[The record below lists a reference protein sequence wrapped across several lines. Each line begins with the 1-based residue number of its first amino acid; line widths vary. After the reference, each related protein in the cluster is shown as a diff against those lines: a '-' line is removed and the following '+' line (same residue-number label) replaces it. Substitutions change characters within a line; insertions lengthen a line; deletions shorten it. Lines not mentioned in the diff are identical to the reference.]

1 MIIETAWQNFARFV
15 FPATE
20 DYSTLQVR
28 ECRRAFYAGFVEG
41 ALRGVT
47 PNDEVQIG
55 KEYAIHLDQI
65 EKGEA

>member
-1 MIIETAWQNFARFV
+1 VIIEAAWKNFERFV

-28 ECRRAFYAGFVEG
+28 EARRAFFAGFVDG
-41 ALRGVT
+41 ALNLRSA
-47 PNDEVQIG
+47 DDDREIA
-55 KEYAIHLDQI
+55 KEYAVHLDQI